1 MLQVVEPGDD
11 EILPPDTH
19 VGDYRIRALVDEGA
33 MGRVYLAQDMT
44 LGRRVALKLIKHH
57 SANPADVQRFLDE
70 ARATASFSHPHVVTL
85 HGVGEFRGRPYFALE
100 YLDGESLRHRIT
112 RERIPELEAIRILR
126 SVAEAISDAHRRGL
140 VHADLKPENVVI
152 PRDGRT
158 RVVDFGLAKLIGTDA
173 RAASGTP
180 AYMAPERWRDQPP
193 TVAIDVWALGVM
205 LYELF
210 DGTRPFSDADLMS
223 LGYAKQLPE
232 LPQKHAATRWF
243 AVVRD
248 CLAIEPAA
256 RPSAEIVVRRLT
268 QLLDQDPTTDDTR
281 CPFPGLSAFTS
292 DDSENYF
299 GRESELDAVVEL
311 IRDQSLIPIIGA
323 SGIGK
328 SSFVYAALL
337 PRLDESGRWNR
348 VTMRPGSNPYAS
360 LVAALGLPRDQA
372 AVLAAHPQ
380 RLSLLLAE
388 HARKSDTKT
397 LLFVDQFEEVFT
409 LAGDDALGFC
419 ECLAGS
425 AADDEPWRIVLTIR
439 DDFVGRLTESKAMR
453 SHFGAVVSL
462 TAMSTS
468 ELRDA
473 IVRPLGGVGF
483 TLDDAA
489 LANRIVS
496 EVETQPA
503 CLPLLQF
510 VCRALWERRDEHG
523 KRLLAREY
531 DAMGGATGALSTHA
545 QRVLAQLTPDQVQTA
560 RTLLLKLVNPDG
572 TRRPRLRAELVDG
585 VADAP
590 VVLDRLLDFRLLVA
604 SRDLD
609 GTDSRI
615 ELAHEALA
623 TTWPQLV
630 RWLDESYE
638 QRVLVSDL
646 DQAAELWER
655 RGRRSEETWT
665 GGALGEAVRK
675 LDQWGVTLPSRSRE
689 FIRAAELRESAG
701 RRRKRLITI
710 VTIATLSAAAVV
722 AVVAALA
729 FKSKEQ
735 DAIAANEQIRLA
747 AADMGRFELHLVP
760 YDWTD
765 HPVNVVGPLTWK
777 LFAYDPRD
785 PFAIG
790 KELTQVVRGTPSWRN
805 GELVET
811 VEARAGAAIMQ
822 VERGDCPPST
832 IFMRRLPG
840 FEERATPSTVRLRI
854 PTCGASNAN
863 TITIPA
869 GQFFSN
875 VPDANHPEQLDAGV
889 DALASLLTFA
899 IDRTEV
905 TRATFDIYG
914 SMEAITGE
922 SAAPNTFFGDGDVTR
937 LPVTGVNFVTARH
950 FCRYLGK
957 DLPSVVQWQKAF
969 RGGLDANPDPRRLL
983 PWIKATSAH
992 PANLADAGSKL
1003 APPGSFVDDTSPY
1016 GVVDLA
1022 GNVSEWTRD
1031 VNDIGRYR
1039 GLRIVLGSNVDTSP
1053 ESGDHKVSFRNSRI
1067 DGYLDLVIGMRCV
1080 SQ

>member
-1 MLQVVEPGDD
+1 MVEPADD

-112 RERIPELEAIRILR
+112 RERIPEPEAIRILR

-140 VHADLKPENVVI
+140 VHADLKPENVVL

-158 RVVDFGLAKLIGTDA
+158 RVVDFGLAKLVGTDA

-180 AYMAPERWRDQPP
+180 AYMAPERWHDEPP

-210 DGTRPFSDADLMS
+210 DGMRPFSDAELMS
-223 LGYAKQLPE
+223 LGYAKKLPE

-243 AVVRD
+243 ALVRD
-248 CLAIEPAA
+248 CLVIDPAA

-311 IRDQSLIPIIGA
+311 IREQPLIPIIGA

-372 AVLAAHPQ
+372 AALAANPA

-388 HARKSDTKT
+388 HARKRDTKT

-425 AADDEPWRIVLTIR
+425 ATADEPWRIVLTIR

-453 SHFGAVVSL
+453 AHFGAVASL

-473 IVRPLGGVGF
+473 IVRPLSGVGF
-483 TLDDAA
+483 TLDDTA

-523 KRLLAREY
+523 KRLLAREH

-572 TRRPRLRAELVDG
+572 TRRPRLRGELVDG
-585 VADAP
+585 IADAP
-590 VVLDRLLDFRLLVA
+590 VVLDRLLDHRLLVA
-604 SRDLD
+604 SRDLE

-675 LDQWGVTLPSRSRE
+675 LDHWALTLPSRSCE
-689 FIRAAELRESAG
+689 FIQAGKLREAAG
-701 RRRKRLITI
+701 RRRRRLIAI
-710 VTIATLSAAAVV
+710 ITIATLSAAAVV
-722 AVVAALA
+722 AIVAALA

-735 DAIAANEQIRLA
+735 AAIAANEQIRLA
-747 AADMGRFELHLVP
+747 ASDMGRFELHLVP
-760 YDWTD
+760 FDE
-765 HPVNVVGPLTWK
+765 HLANVRAPITWRM
-777 LFAYDPRD
+777 FAYDPRD
-785 PFAIG
+785 PFSIG
-790 KELTQVVRGTPSWRN
+790 KELTQVVRGPPRWN
-805 GELVET
+805 KGKLVET
-811 VEARAGAAIMQ
+811 VEARAGAVIMQ

-832 IFMRRLPG
+832 IFVRRLPG

-854 PTCGASNAN
+854 PTCAASKAN
-863 TITIPA
+863 TVTIPA
-869 GQFFSN
+869 GPFI
-875 VPDANHPEQLDAGV
+875 ANV
-889 DALASLLTFA
+889 DADDGGTNDGPAILPDYA

-905 TRATFDIYG
+905 TRAAFDIYG
-914 SMEAITGE
+914 SMEATTGDR
-922 SAAPNTFFGDGDVTR
+922 AAPQAFLGAGDVTR
-937 LPVTGVNFVTARH
+937 LPVTGISFVTARNY
-950 FCRYLGK
+950 CRYLGM
-957 DLPSVVQWQKAF
+957 DLPTVAQWQKAF
-969 RGGLDANPDPRRLL
+969 RGGLENNPAPRRRF

-992 PANLADAGSKL
+992 PANLADAGAKL

-1016 GVVDLA
+1016 GIVDLA
-1022 GNVSEWTRD
+1022 GNVSEWSRD
-1031 VNDIGRYR
+1031 VNSFGEYR
-1039 GLRIVLGSNVDTSP
+1039 GLRIVLGSNVQTSP
-1053 ESGDHKVSFRNSRI
+1053 EAGDHAIYWRNSRI

-1080 SQ
+1080 TQ